1 MQPINFSGNTAFNR
15 YSGRMPVNP
24 TLPAKPNPLATVQ
37 KPQAV
42 KATASGVQT
51 AMNKVSTYRGIAD
64 VPSGTGPQ
72 QMAAA
77 LAMLN
82 QAKALA
88 NPSESL
94 EEAGLSRPSFERTL
108 DRLVNQPDSEKYDFK
123 ALKHEPKLDAALG
136 GILAGTAS
144 GGLSHLGGATTLESV
159 RNALFGGGIGAG
171 AGYLR
176 AKKRNKDLFSTAKI
190 LNQYGLNRPDYLRQA
205 LPLLKESNDRPTAS
219 ESKLSKYKTDATHH
233 AQGDAAFASLDSYM
247 KKAGLNS
254 FQSQFLSR
262 LVNAGLSND
271 QINYAI
277 KKAGLRFGSDVSQE
291 LQEGFSKLAGFLD
304 HIPSI
309 GKALGY
315 DKGFGW
321 AEGINNFATNT
332 NNARKTLAQTPEEFN
347 KTMGNMVMDNPKVQA
362 IMDQA
367 KNTMNTVKNTA
378 QSYGDI
384 PGMLKQYAPMLGMF
398 ALGAG
403 GGGMLGGRGGAA
415 MGGLGLPLMYY
426 LMSQMNQG
434 QNPFGF
440 LSNMF
445 GNQPPAAQP
454 PAAQPQAAPIQW
466 PQGPEAFKPKPAFN
480 MARSP
485 LPVSGT

>member
-1 MQPINFSGNTAFNR
+1 MQPINFASNTAFNR

-24 TLPAKPNPLATVQ
+24 PLPAKPNPLATVQ

-42 KATASGVQT
+42 KATASGVQA
-51 AMNKVSTYRGIAD
+51 AMNKISTYRGIAD

-88 NPSESL
+88 NPSDSL
-94 EEAGLSRPSFERTL
+94 EEISLSRPSFERTL
-108 DRLVNQPDSEKYDFK
+108 DRLVNQPNSKKYDFT
-123 ALKHEPKLDAALG
+123 ALKRDIKLDAALG
-136 GILAGTAS
+136 GILGGTVS
-144 GGLSHLGGATTLESV
+144 GGLSYLGGATPSAYVKDVL
-159 RNALFGGGIGAG
+159 LGGGIGAG

-176 AKKRNKDLFSTAKI
+176 AKKKNKDLLSTAKV
-190 LNQYGLNRPDYLRQA
+190 LKQYGLNRPNYLRQA
-205 LPLLKESNDRPTAS
+205 LPLLKESNDRPTKAD
-219 ESKLSKYKTDATHH
+219 SKLSKYKTDASHH

-262 LVNAGLSND
+262 LITSGLSNG
-271 QINYAI
+271 QINSVI
-277 KKAGLRFGSDVSQE
+277 KHAGLRFGSDVSQE
-291 LQEGFSKLAGFLD
+291 LQEGFSKLAGFWD
-304 HIPSI
+304 NIPSL

-315 DKGFGW
+315 DKGLGVGKGLSN
-321 AEGINNFATNT
+321 AATNVGMHF
-332 NNARKTLAQTPEEFN
+332 QDPEEY
-347 KTMGNMVMDNPKVQA
+347 KKSLGNIIMDNPKVQ
-362 IMDQA
+362 DVVNTA
-367 KNTMNTVKNTA
+367 KDTMNTVKNTA

-426 LMSQMNQG
+426 LMSQMNKG

-445 GNQPPAAQP
+445 GNQPSAAQP
-454 PAAQPQAAPIQW
+454 PAAQPQAAPVQW

-480 MARSP
+480 MARQP

>member
-15 YSGRMPVNP
+15 YSGRMPINP
-24 TLPAKPNPLATVQ
+24 PLPAKPNPLATVQ

-42 KATASGVQT
+42 KATASGVQA
-51 AMNKVSTYRGIAD
+51 AMNKISTYRGIAD
-64 VPSGTGPQ
+64 VPSGAGPQ

-88 NPSESL
+88 NPSDSL
-94 EEAGLSRPSFERTL
+94 EEAGLSRPSFDRTL
-108 DRLVNQPDSEKYDFK
+108 DRLVKQPDSEKYDFK
-123 ALKHEPKLDAALG
+123 ALKHDFKLDAALN

-144 GGLSHLGGATTLESV
+144 GGLSYLGGAPTLESI

-176 AKKRNKDLFSTAKI
+176 AKKRNKDLFATAKI

-205 LPLLKESNDRPTAS
+205 LPLLKESNDRPTAA

-233 AQGDAAFASLDSYM
+233 AQGDAAFASLDNYM

-262 LVNAGLSND
+262 LITSGLSNG
-271 QINYAI
+271 QIDSVI
-277 KKAGLRFGSDVSQE
+277 KKAGLRFGSDVAQE
-291 LQEGFSKLAGFLD
+291 LQEGFSKLAAFQM
-304 HIPSI
+304 PSL

-315 DKGFGW
+315 DQGLGLWQGAKNVV
-321 AEGINNFATNT
+321 NNF
-332 NNARKTLAQTPEEFN
+332 KTVAKDPEEFK
-347 KTMGNMVMDNPKVQA
+347 KTMGNMVMDRPEVKD
-362 IMDQA
+362 IMNQA
-367 KNTMNTVKNTA
+367 KNTMNTVQNTA

-384 PGMLKQYAPMLGMF
+384 PGLLKQYAPMLGMF

-426 LMSQMNQG
+426 LMSQMNKG

-445 GNQPPAAQP
+445 GNQP

-480 MARSP
+480 MARQP